1 MKSLGYY
8 IKNPRIVFEGLTI
21 KFVGKL
27 LPDKTFIKLL
37 YHYVTGNELDLENP
51 KTFTEKLQWLK
62 INDKN
67 PLYPTLVDKISAK
80 KWVAEKIGGTY
91 IIPTLCVWDRIED
104 VDFSN
109 LPDKFVLKCN
119 HNSGNVIICQNRKSF
134 DVDAA
139 KRALEKSLNDRYY
152 LKGREWPYKY
162 VKPRVFAEIY
172 MSPSDIWEYK
182 PLIDY
187 KFYCFNGVPMYVQ
200 VIKNRGYNETVDF
213 YNMNWEKQPFTGV
226 NPTAKMSDK
235 VDTAPSTLENMKEV
249 AAKLSMG
256 FPFMRVDLY
265 EINHKVYF
273 GELTLYPS
281 GGFGCFKPKEYKLII
296 GNQLRLSI

>member
-281 GGFGCFKPKEYKLII
+281 GGFGCFKPKEYNLII

>member
-51 KTFTEKLQWLK
+51 KTFSETRQWWK

-281 GGFGCFKPKEYKLII
+281 GGFGCFKPKEYNLII

>member
-213 YNMNWEKQPFTGV
+213 YNMNWEKQPF
-226 NPTAKMSDK
+226 
-235 VDTAPSTLENMKEV
+235 L
-249 AAKLSMG
+249 
-256 FPFMRVDLY
+256 
-265 EINHKVYF
+265 
-273 GELTLYPS
+273 ELT
-281 GGFGCFKPKEYKLII
+281 
-296 GNQLRLSI
+296 QLQR

>member
-200 VIKNRGYNETVDF
+200 VIKNRGYDETVDF

-281 GGFGCFKPKEYKLII
+281 GGFGCFKPKEYNLII

>member
-1 MKSLGYY
+1 M
-8 IKNPRIVFEGLTI
+8 
-21 KFVGKL
+21 
-27 LPDKTFIKLL
+27 PDKTFIKLL

-109 LPDKFVLKCN
+109 LADKFVLKCN

-281 GGFGCFKPKEYKLII
+281 GGFGCFKPKEYNLII